1 MGYSMFAFE
10 NVYFKRD
17 NKTILS
23 DINWVVKEK
32 ENWAILGLNGSGK
45 TTLLQLL
52 NGYLW
57 PSSGRLQVLGHIFG
71 QTSLPELRKSIGWVS
86 NALDHQLKDYELSEQ
101 IVLSGKFASIGIYAK
116 VTADE
121 MALAKK
127 LLIDCGGISLIGKP
141 YKILSQGERQIVL
154 IARALM
160 ANPKLLILDEPCN
173 GLDLFAKERLLERI
187 KKIAELPESPTMLFV
202 THHTE
207 EILPCFDNIILLRD
221 GEITHHGK
229 TENLLSEEV
238 LQDFYQKP
246 VELIRIKDGSI
257 AVYPK

>member
-1 MGYSMFAFE
+1 MGYSMFEFE
-10 NVYFKRD
+10 HVSLKRE

-23 DINWVVKEK
+23 DINWVVNDK

-57 PSSGRLQVLGHIFG
+57 PSSGKLQVLGHVFG

-86 NALDHQLKDYELSEQ
+86 NALDQQLKEYDLSEQ
-101 IVLSGKFASIGIYAK
+101 IVLSGKFASIGMYAK
-116 VTADE
+116 VSDAE
-121 MALAKK
+121 IAAAKQ
-127 LLIDCGGISLIGKP
+127 LLTDCGGASLIGKA
-141 YKILSQGERQIVL
+141 YKVLSQGERQVVL

-160 ANPKLLILDEPCN
+160 AQPKLLILDEPCN
-173 GLDLFAKERLLERI
+173 GLDLFAKERLLDRI
-187 KKIAELPESPTMLFV
+187 KQIAERTGSPTMLFV

-221 GEITHHGK
+221 GEITHRGK
-229 TENLLSEEV
+229 TEKLLTEPV
-238 LQDFYQKP
+238 LQAFYQKP
-246 VELIRIKDGSI
+246 VELIQIKEGSI

>member
-1 MGYSMFAFE
+1 MGYSMFEFE
-10 NVYFKRD
+10 HVSLERE

-23 DINWVVKEK
+23 DINWTVNDK
-32 ENWAILGLNGSGK
+32 ENWAILRLNGSGK

-57 PSSGRLQVLGHIFG
+57 PSSGKLQVLGHVFG

-86 NALDHQLKDYELSEQ
+86 NALDQQLKEYDLSEQ
-101 IVLSGKFASIGIYAK
+101 IVLSGKFASIGMYTK
-116 VTADE
+116 VTDAEITD
-121 MALAKK
+121 AKRI
-127 LLIDCGGISLIGKP
+127 LTDCGGVSLIGKA
-141 YKILSQGERQIVL
+141 YKVLSQGERQVVL

-160 ANPKLLILDEPCN
+160 ARPKLLILDEPCN

-187 KKIAELPESPTMLFV
+187 KQIAERTDSPTMLFV

-221 GEITHHGK
+221 GEITHRGK
-229 TENLLSEEV
+229 TEKLLTEPV
-238 LQDFYQKP
+238 LQAFYQKP
-246 VELIRIKDGSI
+246 VELIQIKDGSI

>member
-1 MGYSMFAFE
+1 MGYSMFEFE
-10 NVYFKRD
+10 HVSLKRE

-23 DINWVVKEK
+23 DINWVVTDK

-57 PSSGRLQVLGHIFG
+57 PSSGKLQVLGHVFG

-86 NALDHQLKDYELSEQ
+86 NALDQQLKEFDLSEQ
-101 IVLSGKFASIGIYAK
+101 IVLSGKFVSIGMYSKVSDAEIAAAK
-116 VTADE
+116 Q
-121 MALAKK
+121 
-127 LLIDCGGISLIGKP
+127 LLTDCGGASLIGKA
-141 YKILSQGERQIVL
+141 YKVLSQGERQVVL

-160 ANPKLLILDEPCN
+160 AQPKLLILDEPCN

-187 KKIAELPESPTMLFV
+187 EQIAERTDSPTMLFV

-221 GEITHHGK
+221 GEITHRGK
-229 TENLLSEEV
+229 TEKLLTEPV
-238 LQDFYQKP
+238 LQAFYQKP
-246 VELIRIKDGSI
+246 VELIQIKEGSI

>member
-1 MGYSMFAFE
+1 MGYSMFVFE
-10 NVYFKRD
+10 HVFLKRD

-23 DINWVVKEK
+23 NINWVVNDK

-45 TTLLQLL
+45 TTLLKLL

-57 PSSGRLQVLGHIFG
+57 PSSGKLQVLGHVFG

-86 NALDHQLKDYELSEQ
+86 NALDHQLKEYDLSEK
-101 IVLSGKFASIGIYAK
+101 IVLSGKFASIGIYVAVTEKEIADAK
-116 VTADE
+116 QHLT
-121 MALAKK
+121 
-127 LLIDCGGISLIGKP
+127 DCGGAALIGKT
-141 YKILSQGERQIVL
+141 YSVLSQGERQVVL

-160 ANPKLLILDEPCN
+160 ARPKLLILDEPCN
-173 GLDLFAKERLLERI
+173 GLDLFAKERLLEHI
-187 KKIAELPESPTMLFV
+187 KKIAEHPESPTMLFV

-221 GEITHHGK
+221 GEITHCGK
-229 TENLLSEEV
+229 TEKLLTEPV
-238 LQDFYQKP
+238 LQSFYKKP
-246 VELIRIKDGSI
+246 VELIQIKDGSI

>member
-1 MGYSMFAFE
+1 MFAFE
-10 NVYFKRD
+10 NVYLKRD

-23 DINWVVKEK
+23 DINWVVNEK

-121 MALAKK
+121 LALAKK
-127 LLIDCGGISLIGKP
+127 WLIDCGGISLIGKP

-160 ANPKLLILDEPCN
+160 ASPKLLILDEPCN

-187 KKIAELPESPTMLFV
+187 KKIAELPGSPTMLFV

-229 TENLLSEEV
+229 TENLLTEEI

>member
-1 MGYSMFAFE
+1 MGYSMFEFE
-10 NVYFKRD
+10 HVSLERE

-23 DINWVVKEK
+23 DINWTVNDK
-32 ENWAILGLNGSGK
+32 ENWAILRLNGSGK

-57 PSSGRLQVLGHIFG
+57 PSSGKLQVLGHVFG

-86 NALDHQLKDYELSEQ
+86 NALDQQLKEYDLSKQ
-101 IVLSGKFASIGIYAK
+101 IVLSGKFASIGMYTK
-116 VTADE
+116 VTDAEITD
-121 MALAKK
+121 AKRI
-127 LLIDCGGISLIGKP
+127 LTDCGGVSLIGKA
-141 YKILSQGERQIVL
+141 YKVLSQGERQVVL

-160 ANPKLLILDEPCN
+160 ARPKLLILDEPCN

-187 KKIAELPESPTMLFV
+187 KQIAERTDSPTMLFV

-221 GEITHHGK
+221 GEITHRGK
-229 TENLLSEEV
+229 TEKLLTEPV
-238 LQDFYQKP
+238 LQAFYQKP
-246 VELIRIKDGSI
+246 VELIQIKDGSI

>member
-1 MGYSMFAFE
+1 MFEFE
-10 NVYFKRD
+10 HVSLKRE

-23 DINWVVKEK
+23 DINWVVNDK

-57 PSSGRLQVLGHIFG
+57 PSSGMLQVLGHVFG

-86 NALDHQLKDYELSEQ
+86 NALDQQLKEYDLSEQ
-101 IVLSGKFASIGIYAK
+101 IVLSGKFASIGMYTK
-116 VTADE
+116 VTDAEITD
-121 MALAKK
+121 AKRI
-127 LLIDCGGISLIGKP
+127 LTDCGGASLIGKA
-141 YKILSQGERQIVL
+141 YKVLSQGERQVVL

-160 ANPKLLILDEPCN
+160 ARPKLLILDEPCN
-173 GLDLFAKERLLERI
+173 GLDLFAKEHLLERI
-187 KKIAELPESPTMLFV
+187 KQIAERTDSPTMLFV

-221 GEITHHGK
+221 GEITHRGK
-229 TENLLSEEV
+229 TEKLLTEPV
-238 LQDFYQKP
+238 LQAFYQKP
-246 VELIRIKDGSI
+246 VELIQIKEGSI

>member
-1 MGYSMFAFE
+1 MGYSMFEFE
-10 NVYFKRD
+10 HVSLKQE

-23 DINWVVKEK
+23 DINWAVNDK

-57 PSSGRLQVLGHIFG
+57 PSSGKLQVLGHVFG

-86 NALDHQLKDYELSEQ
+86 NALDQQLKEYDLSEQ
-101 IVLSGKFASIGIYAK
+101 IVLSGKFASIGMYTK
-116 VTADE
+116 VTDAEITD
-121 MALAKK
+121 AKRI
-127 LLIDCGGISLIGKP
+127 LTDCGGVSLIGKA
-141 YKILSQGERQIVL
+141 YKVLSQGERQVVL

-160 ANPKLLILDEPCN
+160 ARPKLLILDEPCN
-173 GLDLFAKERLLERI
+173 GLDLFAKEHLLERI
-187 KKIAELPESPTMLFV
+187 KQIAERTDSPTMLFV

-221 GEITHHGK
+221 GEITHRGK
-229 TENLLSEEV
+229 TKKLLTEPV
-238 LQDFYQKP
+238 LQAFYRKP
-246 VELIRIKDGSI
+246 VELIQIKDGSI

>member
-1 MGYSMFAFE
+1 MGYSMFTFE

-57 PSSGRLQVLGHIFG
+57 PSSGKLQVLGQVFG

>member
-1 MGYSMFAFE
+1 MFAFE
-10 NVYFKRD
+10 NVYLKRD

-23 DINWVVKEK
+23 DINWVVNEK

-121 MALAKK
+121 LALAKK
-127 LLIDCGGISLIGKP
+127 WLIDCGGISLIGKP

-160 ANPKLLILDEPCN
+160 ASPKLLILDEPCN

-229 TENLLSEEV
+229 TENLLTEEV

-246 VELIRIKDGSI
+246 VELIRIKDDSI

>member
-1 MGYSMFAFE
+1 MFAFE
-10 NVYFKRD
+10 NVYLKRD
-17 NKTILS
+17 NKMILS
-23 DINWVVKEK
+23 DINWVVNEK

-121 MALAKK
+121 LALAKK
-127 LLIDCGGISLIGKP
+127 WLIDCGGISLIGKP

-160 ANPKLLILDEPCN
+160 ASPKLLILDEPCN

-221 GEITHHGK
+221 GEITNHGK
-229 TENLLSEEV
+229 TENLLTEEI

>member
-1 MGYSMFAFE
+1 MGYSMFEFE
-10 NVYFKRD
+10 HVSLKRE

-23 DINWVVKEK
+23 DINWAVNDK

-57 PSSGRLQVLGHIFG
+57 PSSGKLQVLGHVFG

-86 NALDHQLKDYELSEQ
+86 NALDQQLKEYDLSEQ
-101 IVLSGKFASIGIYAK
+101 IVLSGKFASIGMYTK
-116 VTADE
+116 VTDAEITD
-121 MALAKK
+121 AKRI
-127 LLIDCGGISLIGKP
+127 LTDCGGASLIGKA
-141 YKILSQGERQIVL
+141 YKVLSQGERQVVL

-160 ANPKLLILDEPCN
+160 ARPKLLILDEPCN
-173 GLDLFAKERLLERI
+173 GLDLFAKEHLLERI
-187 KKIAELPESPTMLFV
+187 KQIAERTDSPTMLFV

-221 GEITHHGK
+221 GEITHRGK
-229 TENLLSEEV
+229 TKKLLTEPV
-238 LQDFYQKP
+238 LQAFYQKP
-246 VELIRIKDGSI
+246 VELIQIKDGSI

>member
-1 MGYSMFAFE
+1 M
-10 NVYFKRD
+10 
-17 NKTILS
+17 
-23 DINWVVKEK
+23 
-32 ENWAILGLNGSGK
+32 
-45 TTLLQLL
+45 
-52 NGYLW
+52 
-57 PSSGRLQVLGHIFG
+57 
-71 QTSLPELRKSIGWVS
+71 PELRKSIGWVS
-86 NALDHQLKDYELSEQ
+86 NALDHQLKEYELSEQ
-101 IVLSGKFASIGIYAK
+101 IVLSGKFASIGIYEK
-116 VTADE
+116 VTTAEIDQ
-121 MALAKK
+121 AKK
-127 LLIDCGGISLIGKP
+127 LLTDCGGITLIGKP

-160 ANPKLLILDEPCN
+160 ASPKLLILDEPCN
-173 GLDLFAKERLLERI
+173 GLDLFAKNRLLERI

-229 TENLLSEEV
+229 TEKLLTEEV

>member
-1 MGYSMFAFE
+1 MFAFE
-10 NVYFKRD
+10 NVYLKRD
-17 NKTILS
+17 NKMILS
-23 DINWVVKEK
+23 DINWVVNEK

-121 MALAKK
+121 IALAKK
-127 LLIDCGGISLIGKP
+127 WLIDCGGISLIGKP

-160 ANPKLLILDEPCN
+160 ASPKLLILDEPCN

-229 TENLLSEEV
+229 TENILTEEV

>member
-1 MGYSMFAFE
+1 MFEFE
-10 NVYFKRD
+10 HVSLKRE

-23 DINWVVKEK
+23 DINWVVNDK

-57 PSSGRLQVLGHIFG
+57 PSSGKLQVLGHVFG
-71 QTSLPELRKSIGWVS
+71 QTSLPELRKSIGLVS
-86 NALDHQLKDYELSEQ
+86 NALDQQLKEYDLSEQ
-101 IVLSGKFASIGIYAK
+101 IVLSGKFASIGMYSKVSDAEIAAAK
-116 VTADE
+116 Q
-121 MALAKK
+121 
-127 LLIDCGGISLIGKP
+127 LLTDCGGASLIGKA
-141 YKILSQGERQIVL
+141 YKVLSQGERQVVL

-160 ANPKLLILDEPCN
+160 AQPKLLILDEPCN

-187 KKIAELPESPTMLFV
+187 KQIAERTGSPTMLFV

-221 GEITHHGK
+221 GEITHRGK
-229 TENLLSEEV
+229 TEKLLTEPV
-238 LQDFYQKP
+238 LQAFYQKP
-246 VELIRIKDGSI
+246 VELIQIKEGSI

>member
-1 MGYSMFAFE
+1 MFEFE
-10 NVYFKRD
+10 HVSLKRE

-23 DINWVVKEK
+23 DINWVVNDK

-57 PSSGRLQVLGHIFG
+57 PSSGKLQVLGHVFG

-86 NALDHQLKDYELSEQ
+86 NALDQQLKEYDLSEQ
-101 IVLSGKFASIGIYAK
+101 IVLSGKFASIGMYAK
-116 VTADE
+116 VSDAEITA
-121 MALAKK
+121 AKQ
-127 LLIDCGGISLIGKP
+127 LLTDCGGASLIGKA
-141 YKILSQGERQIVL
+141 YKVLSQGERQVVL

-160 ANPKLLILDEPCN
+160 AQPKLLILDEPCN
-173 GLDLFAKERLLERI
+173 GLDLFAKERLLDQI
-187 KKIAELPESPTMLFV
+187 KQIAERTGSPTMLFV

-221 GEITHHGK
+221 GEITHRGK
-229 TENLLSEEV
+229 TEKLLTEPV
-238 LQDFYQKP
+238 LQAFYQKP
-246 VELIRIKDGSI
+246 VELIQIKEGSI

>member
-1 MGYSMFAFE
+1 MFEFE
-10 NVYFKRD
+10 HVSLERE

-23 DINWVVKEK
+23 DINWAVNDK

-57 PSSGRLQVLGHIFG
+57 PSSGKLQVLGHVFG

-86 NALDHQLKDYELSEQ
+86 NALDQQLKEYDLSEQ
-101 IVLSGKFASIGIYAK
+101 IVLSGKFASIGMYTK
-116 VTADE
+116 VTDAEITD
-121 MALAKK
+121 AKRI
-127 LLIDCGGISLIGKP
+127 LTDCGGASLIGKA
-141 YKILSQGERQIVL
+141 YKVLSQGERQVVL

-160 ANPKLLILDEPCN
+160 ARPKLLILDEPCN
-173 GLDLFAKERLLERI
+173 GLDLFAKEHLLERI
-187 KKIAELPESPTMLFV
+187 KQIAERTDSPTMLFV

-221 GEITHHGK
+221 GEITHRGK
-229 TENLLSEEV
+229 TEKLLTEPV
-238 LQDFYQKP
+238 LQAFYRKP
-246 VELIRIKDGSI
+246 VELIQIKDGSI

>member
-1 MGYSMFAFE
+1 MFAFE
-10 NVYFKRD
+10 NVYLKRD

-23 DINWVVKEK
+23 DINWVVNEK

-121 MALAKK
+121 LALAKK
-127 LLIDCGGISLIGKP
+127 WLIDCGGISLIGKP

-160 ANPKLLILDEPCN
+160 ASPKLLILDEPCN

-207 EILPCFDNIILLRD
+207 EILPCFDNTILLRD

-229 TENLLSEEV
+229 TENLLTEEV

>member
-1 MGYSMFAFE
+1 MFEFE
-10 NVYFKRD
+10 HVSLKRE

-23 DINWVVKEK
+23 DINWVVNDK

-57 PSSGRLQVLGHIFG
+57 PSSGKLQVLGHVFG

-86 NALDHQLKDYELSEQ
+86 NALDQQLKEFDLSEQ
-101 IVLSGKFASIGIYAK
+101 IVLSGKFASIGMYTK
-116 VTADE
+116 VTDAEITD
-121 MALAKK
+121 AKRI
-127 LLIDCGGISLIGKP
+127 LTDCGGASLIGKA
-141 YKILSQGERQIVL
+141 YKVLSQGERQVIL

-160 ANPKLLILDEPCN
+160 ARPKLLILDEPCN
-173 GLDLFAKERLLERI
+173 GLDLFAKEHLLERI
-187 KKIAELPESPTMLFV
+187 KQIAERTDSPTMLFV

-221 GEITHHGK
+221 GEITHRGK
-229 TENLLSEEV
+229 TEKLLTEPV
-238 LQDFYQKP
+238 LQAFYQKP
-246 VELIRIKDGSI
+246 VELIQIKEGSI

>member
-1 MGYSMFAFE
+1 MFAFE

-57 PSSGRLQVLGHIFG
+57 PSSGKLQVLGQVFG

-116 VTADE
+116 VMADE

>member
-1 MGYSMFAFE
+1 MFAFE
-10 NVYFKRD
+10 NVYLKRD
-17 NKTILS
+17 NKMILS
-23 DINWVVKEK
+23 DINWVVNEK
-32 ENWAILGLNGSGK
+32 DNWAILGLNGSGK

-121 MALAKK
+121 LALAKK
-127 LLIDCGGISLIGKP
+127 WLIDCGGISLIGKP

-160 ANPKLLILDEPCN
+160 ASPKLLILDEPCN

-229 TENLLSEEV
+229 TENLLTEEV

>member
-1 MGYSMFAFE
+1 MFVFE
-10 NVYFKRD
+10 NVYLKRD

-23 DINWVVKEK
+23 DINWVVNEK

-116 VTADE
+116 VAADE
-121 MALAKK
+121 LALAKK
-127 LLIDCGGISLIGKP
+127 WLIDCGGISLIGKP

-160 ANPKLLILDEPCN
+160 ASPKLLILDEPCN

-229 TENLLSEEV
+229 TENLLTEEV

>member
-1 MGYSMFAFE
+1 MFAFE
-10 NVYFKRD
+10 NVYLKRD

-23 DINWVVKEK
+23 DINWVVNEK

-71 QTSLPELRKSIGWVS
+71 QTLLPELRKSIGWVS

-121 MALAKK
+121 LALAKK
-127 LLIDCGGISLIGKP
+127 WLIDCGGISLIGKP

-160 ANPKLLILDEPCN
+160 ASPKLLILDEPCN

-229 TENLLSEEV
+229 TENLLTEEV

>member
-1 MGYSMFAFE
+1 MGS
-10 NVYFKRD
+10 
-17 NKTILS
+17 
-23 DINWVVKEK
+23 
-32 ENWAILGLNGSGK
+32 
-45 TTLLQLL
+45 
-52 NGYLW
+52 
-57 PSSGRLQVLGHIFG
+57 
-71 QTSLPELRKSIGWVS
+71 
-86 NALDHQLKDYELSEQ
+86 
-101 IVLSGKFASIGIYAK
+101 FASIGIYAK

-121 MALAKK
+121 LALAKK
-127 LLIDCGGISLIGKP
+127 WLIDCGGISLIGKP

-160 ANPKLLILDEPCN
+160 ASPKLLILDEPCN

-187 KKIAELPESPTMLFV
+187 KKIAELPKSPTMLFV

-229 TENLLSEEV
+229 TENLLTEEV

>member
-1 MGYSMFAFE
+1 MFAFE

-57 PSSGRLQVLGHIFG
+57 PSSGKLQVLGQVFG

>member
-1 MGYSMFAFE
+1 MGYSMFEFE
-10 NVYFKRD
+10 HVSLKRE

-23 DINWVVKEK
+23 DINWVVNDK

-57 PSSGRLQVLGHIFG
+57 PSSGKLQVLGHVFG

-86 NALDHQLKDYELSEQ
+86 NALDQQLKEYDLSEQ
-101 IVLSGKFASIGIYAK
+101 IVLSGKFASIGMYAK
-116 VTADE
+116 VSDAE
-121 MALAKK
+121 IAAAKQ
-127 LLIDCGGISLIGKP
+127 LLTDCGGASLIGKA
-141 YKILSQGERQIVL
+141 YKVLSQGERQVVL

-160 ANPKLLILDEPCN
+160 ARPKLLILDEPCN

-187 KKIAELPESPTMLFV
+187 KQIAERTGSPTMLFV

-221 GEITHHGK
+221 GEITHRGK
-229 TENLLSEEV
+229 TEKLLIEPV
-238 LQDFYQKP
+238 LQAFYQKP
-246 VELIRIKDGSI
+246 VELIQIKEGSI

>member
-1 MGYSMFAFE
+1 MFAFE
-10 NVYFKRD
+10 NVYLKRD

-23 DINWVVKEK
+23 DINWVVNEK

-121 MALAKK
+121 IALAKK
-127 LLIDCGGISLIGKP
+127 WLIDCGGISLIGKP

-160 ANPKLLILDEPCN
+160 ASPKLLILDEPCN

-207 EILPCFDNIILLRD
+207 EILSCFDNIILLRD

-229 TENLLSEEV
+229 TENLLTEEV

>member
-1 MGYSMFAFE
+1 MFAFE
-10 NVYFKRD
+10 NVYLKRD

-23 DINWVVKEK
+23 DINWVVNEK

-86 NALDHQLKDYELSEQ
+86 NAFDHQLKDYELSEQ

-121 MALAKK
+121 LALAKK
-127 LLIDCGGISLIGKP
+127 WLIDCGGISLIGKP

-160 ANPKLLILDEPCN
+160 ASPKLLILDEPCN

-229 TENLLSEEV
+229 TENLLTEEV

>member
-1 MGYSMFAFE
+1 MFAFE
-10 NVYFKRD
+10 NVYLKRD

-23 DINWVVKEK
+23 DINWVVNEK

-121 MALAKK
+121 LALAKK
-127 LLIDCGGISLIGKP
+127 WLIDCGGISLIGKP

-160 ANPKLLILDEPCN
+160 ASPKLLILDEPCN
-173 GLDLFAKERLLERI
+173 GLDLFAKERLLEKI
-187 KKIAELPESPTMLFV
+187 KKIAELPGSPTMLFV

-229 TENLLSEEV
+229 TENLLTEEI

>member
-1 MGYSMFAFE
+1 MLAFK
-10 NVYFKRD
+10 NVYLKRD
-17 NKTILS
+17 NKMILS
-23 DINWVVKEK
+23 DINWVVNDK

-57 PSSGRLQVLGHIFG
+57 PSSGNLQVLGHIFG
-71 QTSLPELRKSIGWVS
+71 KTSLPELRKSIGWVS

-101 IVLSGKFASIGIYAK
+101 IVLSGKFASIGIYEK
-116 VTADE
+116 ITTAEIDQ
-121 MALAKK
+121 AKK
-127 LLIDCGGISLIGKP
+127 LLTDCGGISLIGKP

-160 ANPKLLILDEPCN
+160 ASPKLLILDEPCN
-173 GLDLFAKERLLERI
+173 GLDLFAKNRLLERI

-229 TENLLSEEV
+229 TEKLLTEEV

>member
-1 MGYSMFAFE
+1 MFEFE
-10 NVYFKRD
+10 HVSLKRE

-23 DINWVVKEK
+23 DINWVVNDR

-57 PSSGRLQVLGHIFG
+57 PSSGKLQVLGHVFG

-86 NALDHQLKDYELSEQ
+86 NALDQQLKEFDLSEQ
-101 IVLSGKFASIGIYAK
+101 IVLSGKFASIGMYAK
-116 VTADE
+116 VSDAE
-121 MALAKK
+121 IAAAKQ
-127 LLIDCGGISLIGKP
+127 LLTDCGGASLIGKA
-141 YKILSQGERQIVL
+141 YKVLSQGERQVVL

-160 ANPKLLILDEPCN
+160 AQPKLLILDEPCN

-187 KKIAELPESPTMLFV
+187 KQIAERTGSPTMLFV

-221 GEITHHGK
+221 GEITHRGK
-229 TENLLSEEV
+229 TEKLLTEPV
-238 LQDFYQKP
+238 LQAFYQKP
-246 VELIRIKDGSI
+246 VELIQIKEGSI

>member
-1 MGYSMFAFE
+1 MFEFE
-10 NVYFKRD
+10 HVSLKRE

-23 DINWVVKEK
+23 DINWVVNDK

-57 PSSGRLQVLGHIFG
+57 PSSGKLQVLDHVFG

-86 NALDHQLKDYELSEQ
+86 NALDQQLKEYDLSEQ
-101 IVLSGKFASIGIYAK
+101 IVLSGKFASIGMYSKVSDAEIAAAK
-116 VTADE
+116 Q
-121 MALAKK
+121 
-127 LLIDCGGISLIGKP
+127 LLTDCGGASLIGKA
-141 YKILSQGERQIVL
+141 YKVLSQGERQVVL

-160 ANPKLLILDEPCN
+160 AQPKLLILDEPCN

-187 KKIAELPESPTMLFV
+187 EQIAERTDSPTMLFV

-221 GEITHHGK
+221 GEITHRGK
-229 TENLLSEEV
+229 TEKLLTEPV
-238 LQDFYQKP
+238 LQAFYQKP
-246 VELIRIKDGSI
+246 VELIQIKEGSI

>member
-1 MGYSMFAFE
+1 MFAFE

-57 PSSGRLQVLGHIFG
+57 PSSGKLQVLGQVFG

-160 ANPKLLILDEPCN
+160 ASPKLLILDEPCN

-229 TENLLSEEV
+229 TENLLTEEV

>member
-1 MGYSMFAFE
+1 MFAFE
-10 NVYFKRD
+10 NVYLKRD

-23 DINWVVKEK
+23 DINWVVNEK

-121 MALAKK
+121 LALAKK
-127 LLIDCGGISLIGKP
+127 WLIDCGGISLIGKP

-160 ANPKLLILDEPCN
+160 ASPKLLILDEPCN

-229 TENLLSEEV
+229 TENLLTEEV

-246 VELIRIKDGSI
+246 VELIRIKDGYI

>member
-1 MGYSMFAFE
+1 MFAFE
-10 NVYFKRD
+10 NVYLKRD

-23 DINWVVKEK
+23 DINWVVNEK

-101 IVLSGKFASIGIYAK
+101 IVLSGKFASIGIYAT

-121 MALAKK
+121 LALAKK
-127 LLIDCGGISLIGKP
+127 WLIDCGGISLIGKP

-160 ANPKLLILDEPCN
+160 ASPKLLILDEPCN

-229 TENLLSEEV
+229 TENLLTEEV

>member
-1 MGYSMFAFE
+1 MFAFE
-10 NVYFKRD
+10 NVYLKRD

-23 DINWVVKEK
+23 DINWVVNEK

-121 MALAKK
+121 LALAKK
-127 LLIDCGGISLIGKP
+127 WLIDCGGISLIGKP

-160 ANPKLLILDEPCN
+160 ASPKLLILDEPCN

-207 EILPCFDNIILLRD
+207 EILSCFDNIILLRD

-229 TENLLSEEV
+229 TENLLTEEV

>member
-1 MGYSMFAFE
+1 MGYSMFEFE
-10 NVYFKRD
+10 HVSLKRE

-23 DINWVVKEK
+23 DINWVVNDK

-57 PSSGRLQVLGHIFG
+57 PSSGKLQVLGHVFG

-86 NALDHQLKDYELSEQ
+86 NALDQQLKEFDLSEQ
-101 IVLSGKFASIGIYAK
+101 IVLSGKFASIGMYTK
-116 VTADE
+116 VTDAEITD
-121 MALAKK
+121 AKRI
-127 LLIDCGGISLIGKP
+127 LTDCGGASLIGKA
-141 YKILSQGERQIVL
+141 YKVLSQGERQVIL

-160 ANPKLLILDEPCN
+160 ARPKLLILDEPCN
-173 GLDLFAKERLLERI
+173 GLDLFAKEHLLERI
-187 KKIAELPESPTMLFV
+187 KQIAERTDSPTMLFV

-221 GEITHHGK
+221 GEITHRGK
-229 TENLLSEEV
+229 TEKLLTEPV
-238 LQDFYQKP
+238 LQAFYQKP
-246 VELIRIKDGSI
+246 VELIQIKEGSI

>member
-1 MGYSMFAFE
+1 MFAFE
-10 NVYFKRD
+10 NVYLKRD

-23 DINWVVKEK
+23 DINWVVNEK
-32 ENWAILGLNGSGK
+32 ENWATLGLNGSGK

-121 MALAKK
+121 LALAKK
-127 LLIDCGGISLIGKP
+127 WLIDCGGISLIGKP

-160 ANPKLLILDEPCN
+160 ASPKLLILDEPCN
-173 GLDLFAKERLLERI
+173 GLDLFAKERLLEKI
-187 KKIAELPESPTMLFV
+187 KKIAELPGSPTMLFV

-229 TENLLSEEV
+229 TENLLTEEI